1 MPPRFP
7 RAFAGLYNL
16 QIGIAE
22 LYKTWRRADDSSRDT
37 SDQRR
42 GRVPTSEQ
50 PTLRALLRRRD
61 LGLTLVSTEEDLP
74 EGALDRSLRWVH
86 SSDLAD
92 PTPFLSE
99 DLALLTTGTQ
109 FDRDDSDIDMY
120 VQRLSDRGVL
130 GLGFGTDVHRSG
142 IPDELLVACAAHG
155 MPLFEVPY
163 RTPFIAVARA
173 HSEAIA
179 AQAYARRSWALDAQR
194 ALALA
199 ALRPRGLDAT
209 LTELGRRLDA
219 WTGMYDATGA
229 LQFAQPRDGLPP
241 ETLASLGERVMEVL
255 TRGLEAGQ
263 ALSIDE
269 QTFMLFTVGR
279 GGHLRGVI
287 ALGIDTL
294 DPEARTVV
302 TSVIAMAG
310 LALEQSDQLARSRR
324 RLHTQLLGS
333 LRSDDPSLARRVLGS
348 IPPAPMVVAVA
359 ADAPAGPLADW
370 WERRRSEHG
379 TASFVAESD
388 DGVVICLSVGDEALL
403 DDVASRFGIRI
414 GVSEP
419 EPYDAF
425 SRAHAQA
432 LTVLRQQGDAGAVR
446 YADTV
451 GSSILS
457 ALATDEARL
466 VAESRLA
473 PLRAHDAAT
482 GGELER
488 TLRTWLEHDAKA
500 ESAAAALGVHR
511 HTLRSRI
518 AQAGALLGVDMASFP
533 ARAEVWTLL
542 QTARD

>member
-1 MPPRFP
+1 M
-7 RAFAGLYNL
+7 
-16 QIGIAE
+16 
-22 LYKTWRRADDSSRDT
+22 TADPS
-37 SDQRR
+37 
-42 GRVPTSEQ
+42 
-50 PTLRALLRRRD
+50 TLRALLRRRD
-61 LGLTLVSTEEDLP
+61 LGLALVSAEDALP
-74 EGALDRSLRWVH
+74 AGALDQPLRWVH

-109 FDRDDSDIDMY
+109 FDEAVDIDLY
-120 VQRLSDRGVL
+120 VGRLSDRGVL
-130 GLGFGTDVHRSG
+130 GLGFGTEVHRSG
-142 IPDELLVACAAHG
+142 IPEELVAACAAHG

-173 HSEAIA
+173 HAEAIA
-179 AQAYARRSWALDAQR
+179 AQAYARRSWALDTQR

-209 LTELGRRLDA
+209 LAELGRRLDA
-219 WTGMYDATGA
+219 WVGMYDAAGA
-229 LQFAQPRDGLPP
+229 LEISHPRDRLRPDVLT
-241 ETLASLGERVMEVL
+241 ELGAHVTEVL

-263 ALSIDE
+263 SLTIGED
-269 QTFMLFTVGR
+269 TFMLFTVGR
-279 GGHLRGVI
+279 GGQLRGVI
-287 ALGIDTL
+287 AVAIDAL
-294 DPEARTVV
+294 DQEARTVV

-310 LALEQSDQLARSRR
+310 LALEQSEQLARSRR

-333 LRSDDPSLARRVLGS
+333 LLGDDPALARRVLGS
-348 IPPAPMVVAVA
+348 VPPAPIVVAVA
-359 ADAPAGPLADW
+359 SDAPAGPLGDW
-370 WERRRSEHG
+370 WDRQRSDHG
-379 TASFVAESD
+379 TAVFLAESEE
-388 DGVVICLSVGDEALL
+388 GVTICLSAEDEGLL
-403 DDVASRFGIRI
+403 DEVATRFGIRL

-419 EPYDAF
+419 EGYDAF

-432 LTVLRQQGDAGAVR
+432 LAALRQQGDAGVFR

-473 PLRAHDAAT
+473 PLREHDART
-482 GGELER
+482 GAELER
-488 TLRTWLEHDAKA
+488 SLRIWLEHDARA
-500 ESAAAALGVHR
+500 EPAAVALGVHR

-518 AQAGALLGVDMASFP
+518 AQAGALLGIDLTSFP
-533 ARAEVWTLL
+533 SRAELWTLL

>member
-1 MPPRFP
+1 
-7 RAFAGLYNL
+7 
-16 QIGIAE
+16 
-22 LYKTWRRADDSSRDT
+22 
-37 SDQRR
+37 
-42 GRVPTSEQ
+42 VPSTDH

-61 LGLTLVSTEEDLP
+61 LGLSLVSAEPDLP
-74 EGALDRSLRWVH
+74 DGALDRELRWVH

-109 FDRDDSDIDMY
+109 FDHDTGIDMY
-120 VQRLSDRGVL
+120 VRRLSDRGVL
-130 GLGFGTDVHRSG
+130 GLGFGTEVHRSG
-142 IPDELLVACAAHG
+142 IPDELFAACAEHG

-179 AQAYARRSWALDAQR
+179 AQAYARRSWALDTQR

-209 LTELGRRLDA
+209 LAELGRRLDA

-229 LQFAQPRDGLPP
+229 LQFAHPRDDLSAGA
-241 ETLASLGERVMEVL
+241 LARLGERVLEVL

-263 ALSIDE
+263 ALSIDGR
-269 QTFMLFTVGR
+269 TFMLFTVGR

-287 ALGIDTL
+287 ALGVDAL

-310 LALEQSDQLARSRR
+310 LALEQSEQLARSRR

-333 LRSDDPSLARRVLGS
+333 LQSDDPSLARRVLGG

-370 WERRRSEHG
+370 WERRRTEHG

-388 DGVVICLSVGDEALL
+388 DGVVICVSAGDEALL
-403 DDVASRFGIRI
+403 DEVAARFGIRV

-425 SRAHAQA
+425 SRALAQA
-432 LTVLRQQGDAGAVR
+432 LTALRQQGGSGAFR

-473 PLRAHDAAT
+473 PLRSHDAAT
-482 GGELER
+482 GAGLESS
-488 TLRTWLEHDAKA
+488 LRTWLEHDAKA
-500 ESAAAALGVHR
+500 EPAAAAMGVHR

-518 AQAGALLGVDMASFP
+518 AQAGTLLGVDLASFP

>member
-1 MPPRFP
+1 MS
-7 RAFAGLYNL
+7 A
-16 QIGIAE
+16 
-22 LYKTWRRADDSSRDT
+22 TD
-37 SDQRR
+37 
-42 GRVPTSEQ
+42 Q
-50 PTLRALLRRRD
+50 PTLRALLHRRD
-61 LGLTLVSTEEDLP
+61 LALTLVSDESELP
-74 EGALDRSLRWVH
+74 DGALDRALRWVH
-86 SSDLAD
+86 SSDLTD

-109 FDRDDSDIDMY
+109 FDHGADLDVY
-120 VQRLSDRGVL
+120 VRRLSDRGVL
-130 GLGFGTDVHRSG
+130 GLGFGTEVHRSG
-142 IPDELLVACAAHG
+142 IPEELLAACAAQG

-163 RTPFIAVARA
+163 RIPFIAVARA

-179 AQAYARRSWALDAQR
+179 AQAYARRSWALDTQR

-209 LTELGRRLDA
+209 LAELGRRLDA

-229 LQFAQPRDGLPP
+229 LQFAHPRDGLAPDA
-241 ETLASLGERVMEVL
+241 LAQLGEHVVEVL

-287 ALGIDTL
+287 ALGIDAL

-310 LALEQSDQLARSRR
+310 LALEQSEQLARSRR

-333 LRSDDPSLARRVLGS
+333 LQGDDPSLARRVLGS
-348 IPPAPMVVAVA
+348 IPPAPVVVAVA
-359 ADAPAGPLADW
+359 ADTPAGPLVDW
-370 WERRRSEHG
+370 WERRRSDHG
-379 TASFVAESD
+379 TASFVAETD
-388 DGVVICLSVGDEALL
+388 DGIVICVSAGDDALL
-403 DDVASRFGIRI
+403 DEVAMRFGVRI
-414 GVSEP
+414 GISDP
-419 EPYDAF
+419 ESYDAF
-425 SRAHAQA
+425 SRALAQA
-432 LTVLRQQGDAGAVR
+432 LAALRQQGGAGAVR

-473 PLRAHDAAT
+473 PLRARDAAT

-488 TLRTWLEHDAKA
+488 SLRTWLEHDAKA
-500 ESAAAALGVHR
+500 EPAAAALGVHR

-518 AQAGALLGVDMASFP
+518 AQAGALLNVDLASFP
-533 ARAEVWTLL
+533 ARAEVWALL

>member
-1 MPPRFP
+1 M
-7 RAFAGLYNL
+7 N
-16 QIGIAE
+16 
-22 LYKTWRRADDSSRDT
+22 ADVT
-37 SDQRR
+37 E
-42 GRVPTSEQ
+42 V

-61 LGLTLVSTEEDLP
+61 LGLRLVSADELLP
-74 EGALDRSLRWVH
+74 DAALDRPLRWVH

-92 PTPFLSE
+92 PTPFLAE

-109 FDRDDSDIDMY
+109 FDRDSDIEVY
-120 VQRLSDRGVL
+120 VDRLADRGVL
-130 GLGFGTDVHRSG
+130 GLGFGTEVHRPG
-142 IPDELLVACAAHG
+142 VPDELIEACARRG

-179 AQAYARRSWALDAQR
+179 AQAYARRSWALDTQR

-209 LTELGRRLDA
+209 VAELGRRLGVWA
-219 WTGMYDATGA
+219 GMYDASGA
-229 LQFAQPRDGLPP
+229 LVHAHPRDAVSASVRAGL
-241 ETLASLGERVMEVL
+241 GDRVAEVL
-255 TRGLEAGQ
+255 ARGLETGQ
-263 ALSIDE
+263 SLAVEE

-279 GGHLRGVI
+279 GGQLRGVI
-287 ALGIDTL
+287 ALAIDAL

-310 LALEQSDQLARSRR
+310 LALEQSEQLARSRR

-333 LRSDDPSLARRVLGS
+333 LLGDDPSLARRVLGS
-348 IPPAPMVVAVA
+348 LPPAPVIVAVTG
-359 ADAPAGPLADW
+359 DAPTGALTDW

-388 DGVVICLSVGDEALL
+388 EGLTMCVSADDEALL
-403 DDVASRFGIRI
+403 DEIAHRFGIRI
-414 GVSEP
+414 GASGP
-419 EPYDAF
+419 ESYGVF

-432 LTVLRQQGDAGAVR
+432 LTALRQKSDAGVSR
-446 YADTV
+446 YADAV

-473 PLRAHDAAT
+473 PLRDHDARV
-482 GGELER
+482 GGDLER

-500 ESAAAALGVHR
+500 ESAAVALGVHR

-518 AQAGALLGVDMASFP
+518 AQAGMLLGIDLSSFP
-533 ARAEVWTLL
+533 ARAELWTLL